1 MAPNSPSVSRVKELM
16 SSHVVSLDSG
26 ASVHEA
32 LQMMVENRVSAL
44 PVVDVD
50 NHCVGIITTTDLVE
64 MAFDIDDDVF
74 NTDPAEPSAQ
84 RRLVER
90 LTSTVGREPVS
101 SYMSEDVTVARDE
114 QTLKD
119 AARLMLKD
127 QIHHLPVVN
136 AKGELV
142 GILSTM
148 DILADLAD
156 QD

>member
-1 MAPNSPSVSRVKELM
+1 MGSKSQPVTHVKELM

-44 PVVDVD
+44 PVVDRED
-50 NHCVGIITTTDLVE
+50 HCVGIITTTDLVE

-74 NTDPAEPSAQ
+74 NTDPAEPTAQ

-90 LTSTVGREPVS
+90 LTSTVGREPVA
-101 SYMSEDVTVARDE
+101 SYMSEDVTVARDS
-114 QTLKD
+114 QTLRA
-119 AARLMLKD
+119 AARIMLKN

-136 AKGELV
+136 EDEELV

-148 DILADLAD
+148 DILAELAD
-156 QD
+156 ED